1 MCMTPSSEDIRL
13 YDEAR
18 KAYRARDLDKL
29 RQVYQQLL
37 EINANPEIVYIVR
50 RMIDETEKELQRAQA
65 KS

>member
-18 KAYRARDLDKL
+18 RAYRQKNLGKL
-29 RQVYQQLL
+29 REVYNKLL

-50 RMIDETEKELQRAQA
+50 RMIDELEKEAQKA
-65 KS
+65 EVKG